1 MDIIQPQRRAHLQIV
16 LRRLAADNVNPHVLV
31 KRTGGVHQDVEA
43 LSVDKLADGQ
53 YHPLFRDA
61 QFLFQRLLFIGG
73 GNGREDILLKHG
85 GEGIKM
91 NAAFLRPIV
100 DEEFRGVPPRA
111 EPLVRLAHQRLLE
124 QILYLPLLPDQAAVH
139 FHVKGNF
146 PSAQPPHRKDR
157 RGRGIAAYHDGVVGL
172 FQPFDHIQTQVFVQK
187 MADAPRQLHRAVSAA
202 PGNEPVGAAVFLVFH
217 PVGEQHR
224 HVHALCQL
232 IVKMN
237 PVGGSVVRQE
247 QHSFHTVVTSQCQS
261 PKSICTI

>member
-1 MDIIQPQRRAHLQIV
+1 MDIIQPQRSAHLQI
-16 LRRLAADNVNPHVLV
+16 LFRRFAADNVNPHVLV

-43 LSVDKLADGQ
+43 LSPDELTDGQ

-91 NAAFLRPIV
+91 NAAFLRPVV
-100 DEEFRGVPPRA
+100 DEKFRGVPPRA
-111 EPLVRLAHQRLLE
+111 EPLVRLAHQRPFE
-124 QILYLPLLPDQAAVH
+124 QILYLPLLTDQAAVH
-139 FHVKGNF
+139 FHVEGNF
-146 PSAQPPHRKDR
+146 PSAQPPHRKNR
-157 RGRGIAAYHDGVVGL
+157 RGRGIAADHDGVVGL
-172 FQPFDHIQTQVFVQK
+172 FQPLGHVQAQIFVQK
-187 MADAPRQLHRAVSAA
+187 MGDASAQLHRAVSAA
-202 PGNEPVGAAVFLVFH
+202 TGNEPIGTAVFLVFH

-232 IVKMN
+232 VVKMN

-261 PKSICTI
+261 PKSICMI